1 MLARIWENW
10 NSCVL
15 VVGMQNGAALWQ
27 TIRSFLK
34 KLKIELSFDLAVL
47 PLGIF
52 QKKWKPDFK
61 EICISLFIAL

>member
-34 KLKIELSFDLAVL
+34 KLKTELSFDLAVL
-47 PLGIF
+47 PLGVF
-52 QKKWKPDFK
+52 QKK
-61 EICISLFIAL
+61 